1 MASSVEKEGEEV
13 VSLELPAPSGWVKKF
28 LPKQSGTPK
37 KNEIVFTAPT
47 GEEITNKRQLEQYLK
62 AHPGGPAVS
71 EFDWSTGETPRRS
84 ARISEKAK
92 ATPPPEGEPPK
103 KRSRK
108 STSAKKDSK
117 EKQAGPEGAEETK
130 ISDVQAAEK
139 AGKVEDTEME
149 KDDVKENQDEEKA
162 PVADTKTEVA
172 QPEETKVEQE
182 ANVPGDAE
190 ECKKTSEADPE
201 DSKASIDGTEVEGS
215 GFGKQT
221 EKENAEGEKVEEKG
235 EQPQFEVGKEEETGD
250 QGKAEIAIVVED
262 KHEVEGEE
270 KEKHNEVAIETEV
283 EIEEKEAAKG
293 NTEGKNSSG
302 VREAGKKVEGEV
314 IENGGPG
321 NEA

>member
-62 AHPGGPAVS
+62 AHPGGPAAS

-139 AGKVEDTEME
+139 AEME

-162 PVADTKTEVA
+162 PDADTKTEVA
-172 QPEETKVEQE
+172 QLEETKVEQE
-182 ANVPGDAE
+182 ANIPGDAE
-190 ECKKTSEADPE
+190 ECKKTSEAGTE
-201 DSKASIDGTEVEGS
+201 DSKASIDGKEVEGS

-235 EQPQFEVGKEEETGD
+235 EQPQVEVGKEEKTGD
-250 QGKAEIAIVVED
+250 QGKAEIANIDED

-302 VREAGKKVEGEV
+302 VHEAGKKVEGEV
-314 IENGGPG
+314 IENGAPG

>member
-139 AGKVEDTEME
+139 AEME
-149 KDDVKENQDEEKA
+149 KDDVKENQYEEKA
-162 PVADTKTEVA
+162 PDADAKTEVA
-172 QPEETKVEQE
+172 QLEETKVEQE
-182 ANVPGDAE
+182 ANIPGDAE
-190 ECKKTSEADPE
+190 ECKKTSEAGPE
-201 DSKASIDGTEVEGS
+201 DSKASIDGKEVEGS

-235 EQPQFEVGKEEETGD
+235 EQPQVEVGKEEKTGD
-250 QGKAEIAIVVED
+250 QGKAKIAVVDED

-302 VREAGKKVEGEV
+302 VHEAGKKVEGEV

>member
-139 AGKVEDTEME
+139 AGME

-162 PVADTKTEVA
+162 PDADTKTEVA
-172 QPEETKVEQE
+172 QLEETKVEQE
-182 ANVPGDAE
+182 ANIPGDAE
-190 ECKKTSEADPE
+190 ECKKTSKAGPE
-201 DSKASIDGTEVEGS
+201 DSKASIDGKEVEGS

-235 EQPQFEVGKEEETGD
+235 EQPQ
-250 QGKAEIAIVVED
+250 
-262 KHEVEGEE
+262 EGEE

-302 VREAGKKVEGEV
+302 VHEAGKKVEGEV